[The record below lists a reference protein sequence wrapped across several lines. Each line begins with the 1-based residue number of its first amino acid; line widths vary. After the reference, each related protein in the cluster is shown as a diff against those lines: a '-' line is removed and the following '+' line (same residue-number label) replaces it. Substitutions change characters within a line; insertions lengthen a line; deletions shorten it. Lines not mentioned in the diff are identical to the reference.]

1 MQNWFEHILHRMR
14 AHPQRPAMIMEEGVV
29 TYQMAHDAMMRCAQ
43 RIAALDLPADATVG
57 VVVASPVRH
66 VILCL
71 ALFRIGVRAVSLE
84 HGQTGVRTLKLAA
97 IIGDRAAAAVVD
109 PANPFVLAAD
119 DWFTT
124 DSAPRALPPSFV
136 DVDQVFRF
144 SFTSGSTGTPK
155 LVPRRVGGTSRTIL
169 KFLDLNWNVVLD
181 MPGLSIHW
189 GFMTACA
196 ALATGRTVCFAL
208 SPFQAIRMIELFSI
222 DFVVASTEQLLALTR
237 VARTSGAQLKSLRTI
252 MTAGSVPSRLL
263 LEQAMIHLCNNI
275 ITRYG
280 AAEMGAIAQTT
291 AREVLENPGLV
302 GLVAP
307 EISVAIR
314 DRTGREC
321 QAGEIGLV
329 HARHHGDTDW
339 INLDDAGGLDA
350 EGRLFVIGRSSDVGK
365 SAPALS
371 PLHEIEHLMRL
382 EWDLDDAAAAIEEAT
397 DTHAARVNV
406 AVVGNAGVTPEAV
419 VAKLKARGIDCEVSV
434 HHVEAIP
441 RTTSGKI
448 NRLEF
453 AALIKSRRT

>member
-1 MQNWFEHILHRMR
+1 
-14 AHPQRPAMIMEEGVV
+14 
-29 TYQMAHDAMMRCAQ
+29 
-43 RIAALDLPADATVG
+43 
-57 VVVASPVRH
+57 
-66 VILCL
+66 
-71 ALFRIGVRAVSLE
+71 
-84 HGQTGVRTLKLAA
+84 
-97 IIGDRAAAAVVD
+97 
-109 PANPFVLAAD
+109 
-119 DWFTT
+119 
-124 DSAPRALPPSFV
+124 
-136 DVDQVFRF
+136 
-144 SFTSGSTGTPK
+144 
-155 LVPRRVGGTSRTIL
+155 
-169 KFLDLNWNVVLD
+169 
-181 MPGLSIHW
+181 
-189 GFMTACA
+189 
-196 ALATGRTVCFAL
+196 
-208 SPFQAIRMIELFSI
+208 
-222 DFVVASTEQLLALTR
+222 
-237 VARTSGAQLKSLRTI
+237 
-252 MTAGSVPSRLL
+252 
-263 LEQAMIHLCNNI
+263 
-275 ITRYG
+275 
-280 AAEMGAIAQTT
+280 
-291 AREVLENPGLV
+291 VLENPGLV

-365 SAPALS
+365 SSPALS